1 MCLPMSQMDAQYAA
15 TRATYAKPRHYRER
29 LMAELAA
36 GIAMRFGPLASLA
49 AMHGTPNAT
58 VCCYNTWRGARG
70 SSTAWR
76 GMGAGGPHF
85 PVCAIMHMHMILCGS
100 MYVVGTA
107 SYVVSDS

>member
-58 VCCYNTWRGARG
+58 VCCYNTWREDKGLIYSMAWDG
-70 SSTAWR
+70 SR
-76 GMGAGGPHF
+76 
-85 PVCAIMHMHMILCGS
+85 
-100 MYVVGTA
+100 GTA
-107 SYVVSDS
+107 LSCVHNHAHAYDFVWQYVCGRDSIMCCF